1 MYFSIGPD
9 VCVFFAACV
18 ILGNMCCNNS
28 RLNEPP
34 FLTAHN
40 DTPKNVI
47 KYILINKT
55 HMC

>member
-18 ILGNMCCNNS
+18 LGNMFCNNS

-40 DTPKNVI
+40 DTPTNVI